1 MTLEQYLILILLT
14 AMAFQW
20 FLFYLMSLRL
30 RQLEEVAGKSRAVQ
44 LSEGEVEE
52 LMRNAEHVKQMKI

>member
-1 MTLEQYLILILLT
+1 MTPEQYLIIILLT

-30 RQLEEVAGKSRAVQ
+30 RQLEEAEGRGRAVQ
-44 LSEGEVEE
+44 ISDGEVEE

>member
-1 MTLEQYLILILLT
+1 MTPEQYLIIILL
-14 AMAFQW
+14 AAIGFQW

-30 RQLEEVAGKSRAVQ
+30 RQLEEAEGRSRAVQ